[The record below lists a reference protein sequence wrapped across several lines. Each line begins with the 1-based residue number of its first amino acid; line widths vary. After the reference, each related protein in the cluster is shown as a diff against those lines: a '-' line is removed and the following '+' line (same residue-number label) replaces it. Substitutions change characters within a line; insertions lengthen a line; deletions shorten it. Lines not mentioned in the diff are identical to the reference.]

1 MMNPRSSFFG
11 RQNDRTALERF
22 VQQVYWGEEL
32 AAEQSRKNLEEGL
45 VELRA
50 PSGHVANGL
59 LVTEHGYFIT
69 AAHCL
74 EGWEEL
80 QVCVEDGRAYSIQK
94 LCRIEQ
100 EHDLALA
107 KVKIAAEQ
115 KSKCY
120 RFYDSSHLQKLKREP
135 VALYTRWD
143 GNVVQRYGWVEKDS
157 ERVTVTGR
165 QREALQKDLLYLSL
179 ASIPGD
185 SGGILLSTDGR
196 LVGINCSGNTEQRTS
211 SEVKLFKALD
221 LISGYAGTL

>member
-1 MMNPRSSFFG
+1 MNLPSSFFG
-11 RQNDRTALERF
+11 QQNDRAALEHF

-50 PSGHVANGL
+50 PGGHVANGL

-80 QVCVEDGRAYSIQK
+80 QVRLADGTAYSIQK
-94 LCRIEQ
+94 LGGVDQ
-100 EHDLALA
+100 ENDLALA
-107 KVKIAAEQ
+107 KVNLTAEQ
-115 KSKCY
+115 KSKHY
-120 RFYDSSHLQKLKREP
+120 RFYDSTHLKKLKREP

-143 GNVVQRYGWVEKDS
+143 GKVVQKYGWVEKDS

-185 SGGILLSTDGR
+185 SGGILLNTDGR

-221 LISGYAGTL
+221 LITRYAETL